1 MLSPTVLIN
10 TLILYNFAKCKV
22 HTKIEKK
29 KCNDQLSIN
38 FLSFKNLLGK
48 FEAVCVTAALPE
60 KRNVG
65 ESVGVLNLIIVF
77 QTIRLVQ
84 QSFEVYTVQRLQIF

>member
-1 MLSPTVLIN
+1 MLSPTVLKN

-38 FLSFKNLLGK
+38 FLSFKNLLAK
-48 FEAVCVTAALPE
+48 FEAVCVTGSFPE
-60 KRNVG
+60 KKHRG
-65 ESVGVLNLIIVF
+65 ERRCVKFNNRVTDDPIGSAIV
-77 QTIRLVQ
+77 
-84 QSFEVYTVQRLQIF
+84 

>member
-1 MLSPTVLIN
+1 MLSPTVPKN

-29 KCNDQLSIN
+29 NVTINCQSIFFPSKIFSLN
-38 FLSFKNLLGK
+38 LKQSVLLPPFPKKNI
-48 FEAVCVTAALPE
+48 
-60 KRNVG
+60 G
-65 ESVGVLNLIIVF
+65 ESVGVLNLIIVL